1 MKTAIREAEKRF
13 TKKIWRSNGEL
24 ADEYANFQWKEAA
37 LTGDLPAYAQKI
49 QAGLEMLPA
58 IKPFVGLFMKTGVN
72 ALQLTG
78 KYTPILNRFLQE
90 SSDIM
95 TKEAGH
101 PDLLRYGIRTAD
113 ELAQARAVLRGRE
126 AIGAGMVTLAGSLYL
141 GGNLTGNGPPDQ
153 KLRKAWEQTGR
164 WQARSIKVGDKW
176 VSYESLE
183 PFNAFLAAVADIGDA
198 QGVMGEQF
206 TEDRL
211 GQLQY
216 LIAANVTNKTFL
228 AGLMNLGD
236 LMSGKG
242 QSPGAVAANLVNNQ
256 IPLSSLRNEI
266 GKAFNPGMRE
276 LEGSFQEQILS
287 LIHI

>member
-1 MKTAIREAEKRF
+1 
-13 TKKIWRSNGEL
+13 
-24 ADEYANFQWKEAA
+24 
-37 LTGDLPAYAQKI
+37 
-49 QAGLEMLPA
+49 
-58 IKPFVGLFMKTGVN
+58 MKTGVN

-164 WQARSIKVGDKW
+164 WQARSIKIGDKW

-211 GQLQY
+211 V
-216 LIAANVTNKTFL
+216 NSSTFL
-228 AGLMNLGD
+228 L
-236 LMSGKG
+236 
-242 QSPGAVAANLVNNQ
+242 PT
-256 IPLSSLRNEI
+256 SLT
-266 GKAFNPGMRE
+266 KP
-276 LEGSFQEQILS
+276 S
-287 LIHI
+287 